1 MRFTEAAAAV
11 TTSSPS
17 SSPSE
22 VARSASTCARS
33 HPAQPWPPKG
43 AASRSSTALNVPPK
57 LVVLPVDMD
66 VTSLRLAMDAW
77 PACSVSTVLNA
88 PRSSLDQ
95 SKRARAVSFPW
106 VERWNQLRLA
116 RGARVAA
123 AVAFGRRLRSVRRSV
138 RRRPGR
144 TSLRSRAVAPQC
156 VSPLAEAVV
165 PRTTS
170 CVPRA
175 QEADRPALSFHPRDH
190 R

>member
-1 MRFTEAAAAV
+1 MIP
-11 TTSSPS
+11 PS
-17 SSPSE
+17 SRVSSSRALFRASRSGHDIFAFLVPSE
-22 VARSASTCARS
+22 VARLASTCARS

-43 AASRSSTALNVPPK
+43 AASRSSTALNVPSK

-95 SKRARAVSFPW
+95 SKRARASFPW

-123 AVAFGRRLRSVRRSV
+123 AVAFGRWLRSVRRSV

-144 TSLRSRAVAPQC
+144 TKFAEPSRSVAV
-156 VSPLAEAVV
+156 
-165 PRTTS
+165 RFTS
-170 CVPRA
+170 R
-175 QEADRPALSFHPRDH
+175 
-190 R
+190 